1 MVDEILTRAGELKQS
16 LLDYVLDA
24 GDDLATALEH
34 YAAAQLARSL
44 QQGTQQKQQV
54 IDSFLTAGKVGAKTP
69 IDLFI
74 EHNPTLS
81 VSDRELLQSWHRTF
95 IGLFAVTQVLTDG
108 FELMNWLTA
117 KHYTVKA
124 VVLDMPK
131 ELDRAKLGEI
141 LLTRLAPV
149 SESCWMFSGPCTVM
163 GNLGK
168 PKLAVAIGNFK
179 QHYRASLYS
188 DAPEL
193 LAEAWQSVEHYHQ
206 DFLAFFGGDEV
217 TLPGYQLG
225 KKIAEFQ
232 AVLTQKQLAEAGI
245 DESKSLAEI
254 VSEAGVDEAEIAAVA
269 ETMGTDAKAVEAL
282 LKSKESAAKMISP
295 TVELPPEL
303 KKAEHVTVLAHPRW
317 GQMFLPTY
325 TQFKELLTAA
335 DWQSVKGAEKLV
347 RKYLEDP
354 SINAFIWHR
363 LATEYP
369 ASLEAMLQAYLQR
382 PTFKIERDL
391 DGLLQEHKKP
401 LEPELPEIASVP
413 LHLHELFQTALSDV
427 SKSKAKD
434 KDKVP
439 AKASKGFQRL

>member
-1 MVDEILTRAGELKQS
+1 VDAILKRAGELKQC
-16 LLDYVLDA
+16 LVDFVLEA
-24 GDDLATALEH
+24 EGDLATSLER
-34 YAAAQLARSL
+34 YSAEQLARSP
-44 QQGTQQKQQV
+44 QQGVHQQDLV
-54 IDSFLTAGKVGAKTP
+54 VDRFLTEGRVGAKTP
-69 IDLFI
+69 IDLFL
-74 EHNPTLS
+74 EQHPDLA
-81 VSDRELLQSWHRTF
+81 VGDRELLQGWHRAF

-108 FELMNWLTA
+108 FEVMNWLTA
-117 KHYTVKA
+117 KVYTAKFVTS
-124 VVLDMPK
+124 DIPK

-141 LLTRLAPV
+141 LLTRIAPV
-149 SESCWMFSGPCTVM
+149 DETCWMFSGPCTAM

-179 QHYRASLYS
+179 QNYRAALYS

-206 DFLAFFGGDEV
+206 DFLAFFGSDEV
-217 TLPGYQLG
+217 TLSGYQLG

-269 ETMGTDAKAVEAL
+269 KTMGTDAKAVEAL
-282 LKSKESAAKMISP
+282 LKSKESAAKMMSP

-369 ASLEAMLQAYLQR
+369 AQLEAMLQAYLQR
-382 PTFKIERDL
+382 PTFKTERDL

-401 LEPELPEIASVP
+401 LEPELPDIASVP
-413 LHLHELFQTALSDV
+413 LHLHNLFQTALSDV